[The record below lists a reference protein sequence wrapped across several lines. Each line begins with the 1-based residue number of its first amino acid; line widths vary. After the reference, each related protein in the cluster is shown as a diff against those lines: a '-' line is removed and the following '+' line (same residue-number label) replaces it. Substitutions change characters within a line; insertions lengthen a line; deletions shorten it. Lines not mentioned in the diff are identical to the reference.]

1 MRRQGNWLFN
11 FHKSFKWFMPANI
24 SKLFEIRNN
33 FLQFWKLKYELLR
46 IKFKFFTCHSIIPRQ
61 SESEIKFHQL
71 IRSTIWFRFPF
82 SIPTPCFLYQDS
94 IKITFF
100 PCPVLWWARK
110 HISTLVDKKTFWQHS
125 DLIFLITSEGSN
137 IKGILSWKKRVK
149 YAWK

>member
-82 SIPTPCFLYQDS
+82 SIPTPCFLYQDN
-94 IKITFF
+94 FF
-100 PCPVLWWARK
+100 PLSCPVVSEKTHFNFGWQENFLTTQWSDFSDNIGRK
-110 HISTLVDKKTFWQHS
+110 Q
-125 DLIFLITSEGSN
+125 
-137 IKGILSWKKRVK
+137 
-149 YAWK
+149 Y